1 MAEEGTFHFWILMAN
16 DGGGGLA
23 EMYSHRFTKLVD
35 TDARYYYKADEDN
48 IYSGPDFMSLTIE

>member
-1 MAEEGTFHFWILMAN
+1 MTA
-16 DGGGGLA
+16 GGLA

-35 TDARYYYKADEDN
+35 TEYARDKADEDN

>member
-1 MAEEGTFHFWILMAN
+1 MTA
-16 DGGGGLA
+16 GGLA